1 MVELQ
6 SRAALAQDTDGDT
19 KKGKK
24 HAGTGGVGGGSKT
37 YILRSFLDPALI
49 ALTNVPDRELR
60 WLEAARAEPAHEDFA
75 ALYDDEDDEDGSAT
89 GTIFTWGLSN
99 EVASI
104 GILSLVLAFILVE
117 GCVIRD
123 RTSPLPPFF
132 LSETS

>member
-6 SRAALAQDTDGDT
+6 SRAALAQDTDGAT
-19 KKGKK
+19 KKGEKR
-24 HAGTGGVGGGSKT
+24 AGTGGVGGGSKT

-49 ALTNVPDRELR
+49 ALTNAPDRELR
-60 WLEAARAEPAHEDFA
+60 WLEAARAEPAHEDFT
-75 ALYDDEDDEDGSAT
+75 ALYDDEDGEDGSAT

-99 EVASI
+99 EVTSI
-104 GILSLVLAFILVE
+104 SILSLVLAFILVE
-117 GCVIRD
+117 GHVIRD